1 MGDLG
6 SAVLR
11 LMVSLP
17 LVLLLIYFVLK
28 YGFGKKGFT
37 SSGTLK
43 VVDQIALGNKN
54 YLAVVKVKDNY
65 LLLSVGEKGIKLLE
79 KFNDYPEMEHMV
91 GDRIV
96 PSLQQWKA
104 RFFKGYD
111 PNEGD
116 KDEN

>member
-6 SAVLR
+6 SALLR

-17 LVLLLIYFVLK
+17 LVLLLMYFVLK

-65 LLLSVGEKGIKLLE
+65 LLLSVGEKGIELLE
-79 KFNDYPEMEHMV
+79 EFDDYPEMEYRV
-91 GDRIV
+91 GDRIA
-96 PSLQQWKA
+96 PSLKQWKS
-104 RFFKGYD
+104 RFLRGYD

-116 KDEN
+116 NDEN